1 MAKGK
6 KESYSTTGSHKYSY
20 KAWVFKGVFNFT
32 AEAIASGFIAV
43 VVVVVS
49 P

>member
-32 AEAIASGFIAV
+32 SGANASGFIVV